1 MSRFYFF
8 IYKNVY
14 MTQVKQDKKF
24 LKKSLLESFSETT
37 WEDVMGYGAN
47 MFYINCFIFWIAI
60 FLSFR
65 CNDGFDLP
73 ELFMAY
79 CCAPCYVVYKLGTS
93 WEDCIR

>member
-1 MSRFYFF
+1 MS
-8 IYKNVY
+8 
-14 MTQVKQDKKF
+14 QDTKSKKF
-24 LKKSLLESFSETT
+24 LDKSLLESFSQTT
-37 WEDVMGYGAN
+37 WNDMLGAGKSALT
-47 MFYINCFIFWIAI
+47 IHCFIFWIAI

-65 CNDGFDLP
+65 CNNGFDMP